1 MADTHPLRGTSWA
14 EPAEKPSKGVVLTPL
29 RRAHGAVLRCPARA
43 VRGRCGPSGIK
54 GDFGYKA
61 CSAFCKEASSAS
73 HCKFCKRSLNTQRSV
88 LRYRA

>member
-1 MADTHPLRGTSWA
+1 MAPCC
-14 EPAEKPSKGVVLTPL
+14 
-29 RRAHGAVLRCPARA
+29 AVLLALCVVGAESRQK
-43 VRGRCGPSGIK
+43 CGPSGIK